1 MGSKG
6 GTSTS
11 TVQIPQDVLN
21 RYNAVNANAEN
32 VAKTPFQQYGGQ
44 FVAPLTS
51 TQQAGIANT
60 NTAANQAQPYFGAAT
75 SAATNAYQGAQP
87 YQDAA
92 TALAAGS
99 TQQVNAQPLDIST
112 YLSPYLNTVLGS
124 TASLLNQNNQQ
135 QQAGQLGNAI
145 RSGAFGGDRAGIA
158 AANLAQQQN
167 LGNAKIYSDIANQGF
182 NTALGAAQQQQG
194 VNLGAGQANRAA
206 LLSGSNALA
215 GIGQQG
221 YAQGMGLSQQL
232 AGLGTGAQGA
242 ALQGAQAQLGA
253 GQAEQ
258 QTQQAQNTA
267 LYNQF
272 LQEKSYPFQVAQFLA
287 NIAEGTGS
295 LSGSTT
301 TTNSVQNGI
310 FSDRR
315 LKTDIKPIGKTY
327 DGQTIYSYRYKG
339 EKHTEIGLIAQ
350 EVEKKHPHAV
360 GLAGGHKTVD
370 YGHATDHAARKG
382 HFAAGGG
389 VSPMSAGEG
398 FYTGGLASGYDPA
411 LMAQLMANYQAMYG
425 PLLSH
430 QPLGGLVPQSN
441 GPAPVLHPAEAE
453 PIHQQDV
460 AQNINNWVNAGE
472 NLAKGYGAI
481 KGLAGKMKSP
491 GDAGLGAAKSAVE
504 SKFGDG
510 ASALADSAL
519 NNHITDALSEIN
531 PDELASLAG
540 LARGGLARADGGA
553 IPYLGDEGKPMGIPD
568 DQRRYELLKPDKQQE
583 DHGPGFL
590 GTVGALGGAAA
601 GLATLFSDK
610 RVKEN
615 IHAVG
620 ETFDGQKVYRY
631 NYKGDDTP
639 RMGLLAQEV
648 EKHHPG
654 AVGEAR
660 GLKTVDYAKATSKA
674 AKRGK
679 FADGGSP
686 DDGFLDRTLG
696 KLKTDFDSQI
706 EHGNDL
712 LRESRE
718 NAPDTSDADD
728 DGAEPIR
735 VSPALAKIATKDS
748 ATRGNASDGA
758 RATRNNN
765 PGNIEDGPFA
775 RKMPGYKGSD
785 GRFAVFDS
793 AESGRNAQLALLRGY
808 LTKGLDTPL
817 KIASRWAPAAEKGNN
832 PQRYASFI
840 AGKLGIKPTDPV
852 TPDMLPGLASA
863 QAAAEGWSAPK
874 RAAGGRAGLAGGGEP
889 TLEDD
894 FDATFG
900 SPVAVADGNTVEA
913 PAPIS
918 RNPDVGN
925 APLGRQYGLDAGAQV
940 PSDMGVPQDI
950 DVDNK
955 RGFFKGLGHGDAS
968 SIIPL
973 LTGIGA
979 LATTQTDNPLTAIAA
994 GLGAGA
1000 GASQKLRE
1008 FRLDQEKAREAA
1020 RQAQQAMGINRGVL
1034 AVAQGRLPYEQLQL
1048 GAQAGL
1054 LGAQAGQTQALTQ
1067 PMVAK
1072 LLAEGR
1078 LNQEQANVAR
1088 SSYIDTQVMPDGGVL
1103 VLDKSDPTNPKAIRY
1118 FTKDEVAS
1126 FYNGAPTTAGSA
1138 PPTGAKP
1145 PTASP
1150 VPAPAGNPSAPAQPT
1165 APVRWSTNTMP
1176 TNTSVI
1182 RPPAIW
1188 FSKQFGGNGA
1198 TLAAA
1203 QQKAIG
1209 DLGEYGRT
1217 AAEAQ
1222 TQLAN
1227 LTRVKA
1233 GFERAAEHGAL
1244 VPGAGGE
1251 SRTELVNTVNTLRAM
1266 LGGKPMAATA
1276 TNEELNKD
1284 LANLA
1289 TQTAD
1294 RLSSNVGGSVM
1305 RAAQRANLSLS
1316 NTPAGAAFLY
1326 EGLLASAERAINFQK
1341 YATAYAQQPAARGTL
1356 YGVEAAF
1363 NRDHPPEMYAKL
1375 AAKRA
1380 VIDIAR
1386 RQPAMTAGLNKMLA
1400 IRSTGDRD
1408 ALADYMRNFNGRWGP
1423 GLAEAFLGR

>member
-11 TVQIPQDVLN
+11 TVQIPPEVLA
-21 RYNAVNANAEN
+21 RYNSVNATAEN

-51 TQQAGIANT
+51 TQQSGIANT
-60 NTAANQAQPYFGAAT
+60 NTAATQAQPYFGAAT

-92 TALAAGS
+92 TVLAAGS
-99 TQQVNAQPLDIST
+99 TQQVNAQPLDIGT
-112 YLSPYLNTVLGS
+112 YLSPYLSTVLGS
-124 TASLLNQNNQQ
+124 TAALLNQNNQQ

-194 VNLGAGQANRAA
+194 VNLGAAQANRAA
-206 LLSGSNALA
+206 LLTGSNALA

-221 YAQGMGLSQQL
+221 YTQGMGLSQQL

-242 ALQGAQAQLGA
+242 ALQGAQAQLAA

-258 QTQQAQNTA
+258 QTNQAQNTA

-382 HFAAGGG
+382 HFATGGG

-398 FYTGGLASGYDPA
+398 FYTGGLATGYDPA
-411 LMAQLMANYQAMYG
+411 MMAQLMANYQAMYG

-430 QPLGGLVPQSN
+430 GTAGGIVPSSTV
-441 GPAPVLHPAEAE
+441 PVQALHPADAT
-453 PIHQQDV
+453 PVRGQDL
-460 AQNINNWVNAGE
+460 AQNVNSWASAGTA
-472 NLAKGYGAI
+472 L
-481 KGLAGKMKSP
+481 GKL
-491 GDAGLGAAKSAVE
+491 GDKLHVW
-504 SKFGDG
+504 KFGDK
-510 ASALADSAL
+510 DSLRDDDNDQDTA
-519 NNHITDALSEIN
+519 
-531 PDELASLAG
+531 
-540 LARGGLARADGGA
+540 ARGGLIHRANGGDVM
-553 IPYLGDEGKPMGIPD
+553 PYLGEEGNPLDIPN
-568 DQRRYELLKPDKQQE
+568 DQRRYELLKPNTGSNDNGGGDLIGGIGKVA
-583 DHGPGFL
+583 
-590 GTVGALGGAAA
+590 GT
-601 GLATLFSDK
+601 GLALAKFLPMIGLSDE
-610 RVKEN
+610 RAKEN
-615 IHAVG
+615 IHAIG

-631 NYKGDDTP
+631 NYKGDNTP

-679 FADGGSP
+679 FADGGSADP
-686 DDGFLDRTLG
+686 GFLDRTLRDLRSG
-696 KLKTDFDSQI
+696 FDNQVES
-706 EHGNDL
+706 GNDL
-712 LRESRE
+712 LKSARED
-718 NAPDTSDADD
+718 APDTDSPD
-728 DGAEPIR
+728 DGDGGPIR
-735 VSPALAKIATKDS
+735 VSPALAKIAAKDS

-793 AESGRNAQLALLRGY
+793 AENGRNAQLTLLRGY

-817 KIASRWAPAAEKGNN
+817 KIASRWAPAGEKGNN

-852 TPDMLPGLASA
+852 TLDMLPGLASA

-889 TLEDD
+889 TLEED

-900 SPVAVADGNTVEA
+900 SPTPVVADDAVEA

-918 RNPDVGN
+918 RNPDVGD
-925 APLGRQYGLDAGAQV
+925 APLGRQYGLDPGAQV

-1008 FRLDQEKAREAA
+1008 FRLGQQKAREAA
-1020 RQAQQAMGINRGVL
+1020 RQAQQTMGINRGVL

-1072 LLAEGR
+1072 LLAEGH
-1078 LNQEQANVAR
+1078 LTQEQANVAR
-1088 SSYIDTQVMPDGGVL
+1088 SNYIDTQVMPDGGVL

-1126 FYNGAPTTAGSA
+1126 FYNGAPTTAGNT
-1138 PPTGAKP
+1138 P
-1145 PTASP
+1145 
-1150 VPAPAGNPSAPAQPT
+1150 PAGTTTPPAGSPPPAAKGNSPAPAQPT
-1165 APVRWSTNTMP
+1165 APARWSTNTMP
-1176 TNTSVI
+1176 TNASVI

-1203 QQKAIG
+1203 QQDAQRS
-1209 DLGEYGRT
+1209 LGQDGVYTQT
-1217 AAEAQ
+1217 ARDAQ
-1222 TQLAN
+1222 AQITN

-1251 SRTELVNTVNTLRAM
+1251 SRTEFVNAVNTLRAM